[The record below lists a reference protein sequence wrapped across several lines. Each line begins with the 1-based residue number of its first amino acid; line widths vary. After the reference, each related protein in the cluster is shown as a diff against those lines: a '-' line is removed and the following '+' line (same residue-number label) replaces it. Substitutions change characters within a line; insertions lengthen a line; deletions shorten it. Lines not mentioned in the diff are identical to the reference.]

1 MKVILSDVF
10 KFQKISIQQNEVL
23 NNIVHMENRI
33 INVLRKLN
41 NKKIIFEKKYGD
53 LYLVSLSPAILYGPA
68 KTQKPV
74 KNAALTFRP
83 ISSAISIP
91 TYKL

>member
-1 MKVILSDVF
+1 MKEILSDLF

-33 INVLRKLN
+33 INVLRKLK
-41 NKKIIFEKKYGD
+41 NKKIIFEKKCGD

-68 KTQKPV
+68 KT
-74 KNAALTFRP
+74 
-83 ISSAISIP
+83 
-91 TYKL
+91 